1 MPSYESRPTK
11 AERREA
17 ARARAR
23 ALRAEQERRA
33 QRRKVTRRALIAG
46 GALVLVGGT
55 TAGTL
60 LVIDRKKKEK
70 ERRELRESQ
79 GLSLPRHVAQ
89 DGSWSVGAEGIG
101 TVNEGAR
108 ELKIIF
114 DYACHFCANL
124 DVAHA
129 EEFSTLVAEKKIT
142 LVFQPAKI
150 LGQAWTDWC
159 MTAVGLALDNEPDKV
174 LAVHSALLEALARI
188 YQNKDTTDYT
198 LDGVVAVA
206 KSAGLSAS
214 LADRIETEVTRETY
228 RDWLEAGNKTFRS
241 YNLDSTPKAF
251 LDGKELKLDNSFF
264 TNTQAFTEV
273 LGGGAGG
280 ASPTPGQAS
289 STPARPAR
297 SPRTGPAARAPPR
310 RLLVTGGAD
319 RGWSRAD
326 RSVSAGAVRCVRLLP
341 GGRETGRQP
350 RVRLQ
355 VGDLT
360 FRTLAPGRLAPS
372 RSSVAGPR

>member
-33 QRRKVTRRALIAG
+33 QRQKVTRRALIAG

-60 LVIDRKKKEK
+60 LVIDQKKKEK
-70 ERRELRESQ
+70 ERRELRE
-79 GLSLPRHVAQ
+79 
-89 DGSWSVGAEGIG
+89 IG

-188 YQNKDTTDYT
+188 YQTKDTSNYT
-198 LDGVVAVA
+198 LDGVVSVA

-289 STPARPAR
+289 STPGQA
-297 SPRTGPAARAPPR
+297 SPGPTDGAGGTGTP
-310 RLLVTGGAD
+310 
-319 RGWSRAD
+319 S
-326 RSVSAGAVRCVRLLP
+326 
-341 GGRETGRQP
+341 Q
-350 RVRLQ
+350 
-355 VGDLT
+355 
-360 FRTLAPGRLAPS
+360 APGDGGS
-372 RSSVAGPR
+372 

>member
-60 LVIDRKKKEK
+60 LVIDQRKKEK

-79 GLSLPRHVAQ
+79 GLSLPRHVVQ
-89 DGSWSVGAEGIG
+89 DGSWSVGAEGVG

-108 ELKIIF
+108 ELRIVF

-129 EEFSTLVAEKKIT
+129 EEFSTLVAEKRIT

-174 LAVHSALLEALARI
+174 LAVHNALLEALARI
-188 YQNKDTTDYT
+188 YQTKDTTDYT
-198 LDGVVAVA
+198 LDGVVSVA

-214 LADRIETEVTRETY
+214 LANRIETEVNRETY

-289 STPARPAR
+289 STPGQA
-297 SPRTGPAARAPPR
+297 SPGPTDGASGTGTP
-310 RLLVTGGAD
+310 
-319 RGWSRAD
+319 S
-326 RSVSAGAVRCVRLLP
+326 
-341 GGRETGRQP
+341 Q
-350 RVRLQ
+350 
-355 VGDLT
+355 
-360 FRTLAPGRLAPS
+360 APGDGGS
-372 RSSVAGPR
+372 